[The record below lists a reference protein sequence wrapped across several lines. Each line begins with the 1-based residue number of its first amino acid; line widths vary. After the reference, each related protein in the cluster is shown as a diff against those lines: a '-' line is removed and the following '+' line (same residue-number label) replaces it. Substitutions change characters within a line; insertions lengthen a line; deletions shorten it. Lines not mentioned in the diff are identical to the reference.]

1 MPQPPE
7 VEPTETT
14 YLVWICQQCRMACKV
29 QPEVV
34 KPGCRCDKPVPGFR
48 PTRETQMHAPKR
60 RPMHAITDEEGR
72 LRALAR
78 KNQRVRVTFEAE
90 VVQTMLTTG
99 MNGMQQISFIVATPD
114 GRRHA
119 VDPNLAAVHIEAADA
134 AEDEE

>member
-1 MPQPPE
+1 
-7 VEPTETT
+7 
-14 YLVWICQQCRMACKV
+14 MACKV

-34 KPGCRCDKPVPGFR
+34 KPGCRCEKPVPGLR

-60 RPMHAITDEEGR
+60 RPMHALTDEEGR

-78 KNQRVRVTFEAE
+78 KSQRVRVTFEAE

-99 MNGMQQISFIVATPD
+99 MDGAQRISFIVATPD

-119 VDPNLAAVHIEAADA
+119 VDPSLPAVRIEAADA
-134 AEDEE
+134 PENGE